1 MSATTSW
8 PWVADEELVTL
19 LPPRDALGVASNKV
33 TDESTVVQILFC
45 VLRLSLCVGS
55 RRFTLHF
62 TSLEI
67 IIGIGAPTHNDLRRD
82 SLAFYLNDLKIQY
95 GCTTPINCEQ
105 ILCLFAIVSKLNSF
119 FEIIVYPLGKP

>member
-1 MSATTSW
+1 MSCMGMTPLGIPSVEDKASLISALVSATTTW

-19 LPPRDALGVASNKV
+19 LPPRDALEVASNKV
-33 TDESTVVQILFC
+33 TDESTVVRILFC

-82 SLAFYLNDLKIQY
+82 SLAFYLNDLKIR
-95 GCTTPINCEQ
+95 
-105 ILCLFAIVSKLNSF
+105 
-119 FEIIVYPLGKP
+119 